1 MFLKKKRKQYSFK
14 KKKFG
19 VTKKPFILTKTSFL
33 NFINLDINYHCITY
47 NLFGVLE
54 TF

>member
-19 VTKKPFILTKTSFL
+19 ATNKPFILTKTSFL